1 MYFSWKARS
10 KIVSRGPGGEPES
23 SSAAGESGGSEPRL
37 SRTVR
42 AGECKTDE
50 RPCADVQPN
59 SSASVSL
66 GAENSCGRMEA

>member
-23 SSAAGESGGSEPRL
+23 SMAAGDSGGSEPTL

-50 RPCADVQPN
+50 RPCADVHPK

-66 GAENSCGRMEA
+66 GVERSCGSMEA